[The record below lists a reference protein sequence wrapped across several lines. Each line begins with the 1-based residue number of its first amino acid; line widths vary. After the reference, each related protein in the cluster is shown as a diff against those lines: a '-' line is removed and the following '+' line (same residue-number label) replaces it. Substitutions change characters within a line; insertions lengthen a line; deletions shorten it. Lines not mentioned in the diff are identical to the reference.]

1 MEGYGSPAFF
11 VPFGNSLAYR
21 AAQQTYN
28 RYMVW
33 NHVCWTDLRGTSEKT
48 GRGRRNS
55 HDCRFEKAGL
65 EMRAWDGR
73 KCNVSIL
80 WPDTSKL
87 KSFMI
92 CSLSGA
98 VHPVVTHLAAL
109 RQGHTSS
116 GNKLQES
123 LHVLFSVSLLTD
135 MSKSCPTSLL
145 QDQFLICTG

>member
-1 MEGYGSPAFF
+1 MALLHFLCLLGTVLHIRLPSRHITDVWSGIMFS
-11 VPFGNSLAYR
+11 G
-21 AAQQTYN
+21 QTY
-28 RYMVW
+28 RV
-33 NHVCWTDLRGTSEKT
+33 TSEKT

-55 HDCRFEKAGL
+55 HDCRFKNAGL
-65 EMRAWDGR
+65 EVRAWDGR

-87 KSFMI
+87 KSFVI